1 MFCIRL
7 TRQFKLSRV
16 RQLHST
22 VNVKNENK
30 VVSETSKTAETSQ
43 STVNKEKVD
52 FVTEYIKKFCLGPP
66 MHAVSSMD
74 KRILVWVKRF
84 PSIDQVPDYV
94 SYQCIQHAHTKAR
107 IRVCFIMFFLG
118 IVICVAAVVAG
129 KREAASGKSIAT
141 ERVKWYMEIKKKA
154 EEEKKNA
161 ENVQ

>member
-52 FVTEYIKKFCLGPP
+52 FVTGPP